1 MDIIIT
7 NKNKTMETIKEK
19 KLSDANVLNIVK
31 EWYLNMYSYIL
42 QDESGNDLE
51 EICDYQIQLITN
63 KNK

>member
-1 MDIIIT
+1 
-7 NKNKTMETIKEK
+7 METINEK
-19 KLSDANVLNIVK
+19 KLSDTNVLNIVK